1 MSPIDVLFYL
11 LIKMHALFAY
21 HSVTNYVKLFG
32 DSWSYVFFV
41 RMASAV
47 RIFLFER
54 TLEYE

>member
-32 DSWSYVFFV
+32 DSGAMCF
-41 RMASAV
+41 
-47 RIFLFER
+47 
-54 TLEYE
+54 